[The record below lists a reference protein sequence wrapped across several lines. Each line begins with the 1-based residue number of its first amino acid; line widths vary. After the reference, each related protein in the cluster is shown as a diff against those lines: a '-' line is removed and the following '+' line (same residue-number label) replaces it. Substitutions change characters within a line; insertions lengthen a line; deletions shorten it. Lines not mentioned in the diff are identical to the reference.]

1 MTFTAIFSL
10 LVQTIKKERT
20 LEELQEGQQLSIVLE
35 MKTQIRYFLTLEIFF
50 KELLILIILVVS

>member
-35 MKTQIRYFLTLEIFF
+35 KKTQIRYFLTLEIFF